1 MKFNGTKQMRAAVLC
16 ATLLTGL
23 PFFVACGGDD
33 TEEQQQIQTIQVR
46 ITDQRIEMPAELPT
60 GAAVFEVVNAGT
72 REHSFGVTGPSGDLK
87 LEEALEP
94 GETGKLDVVLETGS
108 HRVYNPLDPSQGA
121 MQMALNVTPSADSH
135 RG

>member
-33 TEEQQQIQTIQVR
+33 TEEQQIQTIQVR
-46 ITDQRIEMPAELPT
+46 ITDQAIEMPAELPT
-60 GAAVFEVVNAGT
+60 GMAVFKVVNAGT
-72 REHSFGVTGPSGDLK
+72 REHSLGVTGPSGDLK
-87 LEEALEP
+87 LEEPLEP
-94 GETGKLDVVLETGS
+94 GESGELEVVLETGS
-108 HRVYNPLDPSQGA
+108 HRVYNPLDPSQGS
-121 MQMALNVTPSADSH
+121 MQMALNVTPPSDSR

>member
-1 MKFNGTKQMRAAVLC
+1 MKLNGTKQMRAALLC
-16 ATLLTGL
+16 AALLTGL

-33 TEEQQQIQTIQVR
+33 TEEQQIQTIQVR

-60 GAAVFEVVNAGT
+60 GKAVFEVVNAGT

-108 HRVYNPLDPSQGA
+108 HRVYNPLDPSQGS
-121 MQMALNVTPSADSH
+121 MQMALNVTPPSDH

>member
-1 MKFNGTKQMRAAVLC
+1 MKLNGTKQMRAAILS

-72 REHSFGVTGPSGDLK
+72 RAHSFGVTGPSGDLK
-87 LEEALEP
+87 LEESLEP

-121 MQMALNVTPSADSH
+121 MQMALNVTPAVDL

>member
-1 MKFNGTKQMRAAVLC
+1 MKLNGSKQMRAALLS
-16 ATLLTGL
+16 AALLTGL
-23 PFFVACGGDD
+23 PFFIACGGDS

-46 ITDQRIEMPAELPT
+46 ITDHQIEMPAELPT
-60 GAAVFEVVNAGT
+60 GMAKFEIVNAGT

-87 LEEALEP
+87 LEKSLKP
-94 GETGKLDVVLETGS
+94 GETGELEMILDVGT

-121 MQMALNVTPSADSH
+121 MQMALNVNPPADSH